1 MVNSG
6 EVPLKAVMFNKP
18 KVLSGLDQNG
28 MWPGAGTQR
37 FLAADD
43 VPPAERHDLTRSGT
57 GVERGKPVALP
68 FGEGKSQDDLTGLRA
83 EDEGASECRPVM
95 GRIGIAS
102 TDYII
107 PRRKPAD
114 FPRVFPHE
122 RTLAN

>member
-1 MVNSG
+1 
-6 EVPLKAVMFNKP
+6 MFNKP
-18 KVLSGLDQNG
+18 KMLSGFDQNG

-37 FLAADD
+37 FPAADD
-43 VPPAERHDLTRSGT
+43 APPAERHDLTRSGT
-57 GVERGKPVALP
+57 NVEHGKPVALP
-68 FGEGKSQDDLTGLRA
+68 LGERKSQDDLMGLRA
-83 EDEGASECRPVM
+83 EDEGASEGRPVM

-107 PRRKPAD
+107 PQRKLAD